1 MVSILEIRGCID
13 STTKRDTIRELRPNS
28 VRSGDVQLYMPKFST
43 TGEEMSDGL
52 WILRFTLCAN
62 RNPKTQD
69 DVSKPQIGFTC
80 LMNLVYV
87 I

>member
-1 MVSILEIRGCID
+1 
-13 STTKRDTIRELRPNS
+13 
-28 VRSGDVQLYMPKFST
+28 MPKCPT
-43 TGEEMSDGL
+43 TGEEMSDVFL
-52 WILRFTLCAN
+52 ILGFTFCAN

-80 LMNLVYV
+80 LMNVFYV